1 MISVNKLSIHFT
13 GTDLFNDVSFIIND
27 KDRIGLVGKNGAG
40 KSTLLKI
47 LAGQQDP
54 EKGDIVMTT
63 DQTVGY
69 LPQEMVPDSKKSV
82 FDEAL
87 TAFTEALHLEE
98 QIKKLTN
105 SIATRTDFETN
116 AYMDLVHK
124 LTDADERYR
133 MIGGILCRLIPKR
146 YC

>member
-105 SIATRTDFETN
+105 
-116 AYMDLVHK
+116 
-124 LTDADERYR
+124 
-133 MIGGILCRLIPKR
+133 
-146 YC
+146 